1 MTIRDL
7 QDALALFARER
18 DWEQFHTPKNLAMAL
33 AGEAGEVL
41 ELFQWLTPE
50 QSSALTSRPDEAQA
64 LRQELA
70 DVFAY
75 LLRLADVTGIDLEE
89 ALAEKIELNRRR
101 YPVELA
107 YGRAEK
113 YTKLGE

>member
-1 MTIRDL
+1 MTIRTL
-7 QDALALFARER
+7 QDALAQFARER

-33 AGEAGEVL
+33 AGEAGELL

-50 QSSALTSRPDEAQA
+50 QSRALMAQPDQAQA
-64 LRQELA
+64 VRQELA

-75 LLRLADVTGIDLEE
+75 LLRLADATGTDLEA

-101 YPVELA
+101 YPVDLA
-107 YGRAEK
+107 YGRADK